1 LRIAAQ
7 VPQQMLPSQ
16 TGINRKAVNFN
27 RAKNNQYHRPLTNA
41 ENGQWSGAVLVN
53 GGGCQAAKA
62 AIAAKRKSGQ
72 RGAQR
77 SPVKQLPGFCP
88 IGLCCIQNAI

>member
-1 LRIAAQ
+1 
-7 VPQQMLPSQ
+7 
-16 TGINRKAVNFN
+16 
-27 RAKNNQYHRPLTNA
+27 
-41 ENGQWSGAVLVN
+41 VLVN